1 MIAEYWQE
9 FCIVCFFVIAMIN
22 HGSHSRKEGIRLG
35 SEQTLDILEKER
47 IIKINEKGEINGVQ
61 SK

>member
-22 HGSHSRKEGIRLG
+22 HGSYSRKEGIRLG
-35 SEQTLDILEKER
+35 SEQT
-47 IIKINEKGEINGVQ
+47 
-61 SK
+61 